1 MEIIGQAT
9 SDLIMAGASS
19 NYICSMVHGRL
30 QRNYHVCIRRITDHR
45 RIGRANRDH
54 RHISHANRDY
64 RHIGRANMRW
74 HNIMTGGL
82 LDTAVL
88 RNEIIGQNDTPQN
101 FFRLPWIRIV
111 TALPVFLLPH

>member
-1 MEIIGQAT
+1 MCSTHGSFKMEIIGQAT

-30 QRNYHVCIRRITDHR
+30 QRNYHVCIRGITDH
-45 RIGRANRDH
+45 
-54 RHISHANRDY
+54 

-82 LDTAVL
+82 LETRAAMA
-88 RNEIIGQNDTPQN
+88 E
-101 FFRLPWIRIV
+101 
-111 TALPVFLLPH
+111 